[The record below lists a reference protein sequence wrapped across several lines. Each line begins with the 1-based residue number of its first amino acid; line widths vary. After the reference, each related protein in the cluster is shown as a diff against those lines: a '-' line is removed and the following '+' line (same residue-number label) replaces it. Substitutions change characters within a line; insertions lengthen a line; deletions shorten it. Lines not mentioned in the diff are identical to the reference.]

1 MLGSYI
7 LGDLS
12 INSGEPDRPG
22 PEYAGAGLLE
32 SRNRESLEGS
42 IARAFLL
49 VRGIREGLIER
60 KKGGEVR
67 RRVRGRSVDVLF

>member
-1 MLGSYI
+1 M
-7 LGDLS
+7 
-12 INSGEPDRPG
+12 
-22 PEYAGAGLLE
+22 LE